1 MIDENVEI
9 RTMVIED
16 YEEVMNLWRRIKGFR
31 IRKIDDDYE
40 HINKFLIRNAGLSV
54 VAIKEGLIVGTILS
68 GHDGR
73 QASLYHVCV
82 DKPYR
87 GLDIAQ
93 EMVKEAVARL
103 RDEGISKI
111 TLIAYKKNLPGN
123 LFWKNQNWKQNKEIN
138 SYEFILNE
146 NNISDIVM

>member
-1 MIDENVEI
+1 MMYENVEI

-16 YEEVMNLWRRIKGFR
+16 YEEVMSLWKRIKGFR

-40 HINKFLIRNAGLSV
+40 HIKRFLIRNEGLSV
-54 VAIKEGLIVGTILS
+54 VAVKKGLIVGTILS

-87 GLDIAQ
+87 GLDIA
-93 EMVKEAVARL
+93 ERMVKVAVYRL

-123 LFWKNQNWKQNKEIN
+123 LFWKNQNWQQNKEIN
-138 SYEFILNE
+138 SYELILNE

>member
-1 MIDENVEI
+1 MMDENVEI

-16 YEEVMNLWRRIKGFR
+16 YEEVMSLWKRIKGFR

-40 HINKFLIRNAGLSV
+40 HIKRFLIRNEGLSV
-54 VAIKEGLIVGTILS
+54 VAVKKGLIVGTILS

-87 GLDIAQ
+87 GLDIA
-93 EMVKEAVARL
+93 ERMVKVAVYRL